1 MVAWEFVDVFKVFAF
16 EGDAPRLVKVIDEAT
31 ATKRVLN
38 EIVKRTERVRTHLRY
53 FNIVSV
59 GRYDLNWRKGLQ
71 FSKSTGAVLL
81 ALSSSLVRQKPFPEG

>member
-1 MVAWEFVDVFKVFAF
+1 MVAREFVDVFKVLTF
-16 EGDAPRLVKVIDEAT
+16 EGDAPRFVKVVDEAS

-38 EIVKRTERVRTHLRY
+38 EVVKRTERIRTHLRY

-59 GRYDLNWRKGLQ
+59 GWYDLNWRKGLQ

-81 ALSSSLVRQKPFPEG
+81 ALSSSLVPRI